1 MRNLELFW
9 KESEQAIL
17 NYSPKILIAI
27 LIIVVFYFIAKL
39 AKRISLK
46 FYSKLYQKE
55 SHIANIISVI
65 IYCLILFF
73 GIFLSL
79 EVLGLE
85 SVLAKM
91 IAGAG
96 VVGIVA
102 GFAFKEIASNAFA
115 GFLLSVQR
123 PFKKGDWVELDSKFG
138 KVRTI
143 SLITTSIETIAGQ
156 EVFIPNQI
164 IYSNS
169 FTNYSSFGK
178 RRVILKSG
186 VSYGDDL
193 EHVKSVALD
202 EVKNI
207 DVVLKNERI
216 DFYFT
221 EIGDSTYNFELRFW
235 INFDAQA
242 DFMGAMSETIIRIKK
257 RFEKED
263 ISLAYSV
270 TTLDFGVKGG
280 VNLFDKAVT
289 IQKEN

>member
-1 MRNLELFW
+1 MKNIELHWENWEKTFFD
-9 KESEQAIL
+9 
-17 NYSPKILIAI
+17 YSPKILIALII
-27 LIIVVFYFIAKL
+27 LIAFYFIAKL
-39 AKRISLK
+39 AKKISLK
-46 FYSKLYQKE
+46 FYSKIYQKE
-55 SHIANIISVI
+55 SHIANIISVL
-65 IYCLILFF
+65 IYCAFLFF
-73 GIFLSL
+73 GIFFAL

-91 IAGAG
+91 IASAG
-96 VVGIVA
+96 VLGIVA

-115 GFLLSVQR
+115 GFLINIQR
-123 PFKKGDWVELDSKFG
+123 PFKKGDWVEIDSNFG
-138 KVRTI
+138 IVRNI
-143 SLITTSIETIAGQ
+143 SLITTSIETISGQ

-169 FTNYSSFGK
+169 FTNYSAFGK

-193 EHVKSVALD
+193 EFVKATAMD
-202 EVKNI
+202 EIKNI
-207 DVVLKNERI
+207 NGVLQHENI

-221 EIGDSTYNFELRFW
+221 EIGSSTYNFELRFW
-235 INFDAQA
+235 INFDSQN
-242 DFMGAMSETIIRIKK
+242 DFMSAMSETIIRIKK

-280 VNLFDKAVT
+280 VNLFDKA
-289 IQKEN
+289 IKLEK